1 VDQWI
6 GKAEHDLTTAR
17 HTLTLKEECP
27 FDTICFHS
35 QQCAEKYLK
44 ALLIFHGIDFAKIHD
59 LTELAALV
67 PEAASLNVDAVVF
80 QELNP
85 YAVEMR
91 YPGLS
96 EMPTREEAM
105 RAVDLAG
112 RIRQAVRDQLSVPT

>member
-1 VDQWI
+1 MRPHVPAGELI
-6 GKAEHDLTTAR
+6 AEMAQRTAW

-27 FDTICFHS
+27 FDIICFYS

-44 ALLIFHGIDFAKIHD
+44 ALLIFHGVDFAKIHD
-59 LTELAALV
+59 LTELAALI
-67 PEAASLNVDAVVF
+67 PEAASLKVDAGVF

-91 YPGLS
+91 YPGLN

-105 RAVDLAG
+105 RAVDSAG
-112 RIRQAVRDQLSVPT
+112 RLRQAVR